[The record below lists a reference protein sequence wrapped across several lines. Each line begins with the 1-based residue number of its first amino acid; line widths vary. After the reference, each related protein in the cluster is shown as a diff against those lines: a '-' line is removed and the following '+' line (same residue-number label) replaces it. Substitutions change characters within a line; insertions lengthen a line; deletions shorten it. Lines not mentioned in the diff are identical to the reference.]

1 MSESKEITQE
11 PQKQVYGRN
20 PINKKGKV
28 EKINS
33 FENIYTKSLI
43 TRNIQLPIV
52 SIGKNIYEVIEKNIS
67 DSFEGKCVV
76 EGFIKPKSSKV
87 ISYSSG
93 IVKGA
98 NVHFEIV
105 FQCEICCPVEGM
117 LISCVAKNITQAGIR
132 AESFDEKPS
141 PILVFVARDHH
152 YKNKYF
158 SSIKEND
165 VFAVRVI
172 GQRFEL
178 NDKYISIIAELVE
191 SPVVLEKPKIT
202 II

>member
-1 MSESKEITQE
+1 MSELKETQQESKVQDT
-11 PQKQVYGRN
+11 QKQGNRKKEN
-20 PINKKGKV
+20 REKKG
-28 EKINS
+28 S
-33 FENIYTKSLI
+33 FDNIYTKSLI
-43 TRNIQLPIV
+43 TRKIQLPIG
-52 SIGKNIYEVIEKNIS
+52 SIGKNIYEVINNNIS
-67 DSFEGKCVV
+67 QSFEGKCVV
-76 EGFIKPKSSKV
+76 EGFIKPKSSKL

-98 NVHFEIV
+98 NIYYEVV

-117 LISCVAKNITQAGIR
+117 NILCVAKNITQAGIR

-152 YKNKYF
+152 YKNKNF

-165 VFAVRVI
+165 VFTIRVI

-191 SPVVLEKPKIT
+191 SPLVLEKPKIT